1 MNAPMNAAEIYD
13 PFNYATHENPY
24 PYYQKLRDD
33 HPVYHNRKNDFWALS
48 RYQDVV
54 FAARN
59 FKLFSSAKGTSLEYV
74 GELAPILIDSDPAMH
89 TRLRHL
95 ISGEFTPAHVARL
108 EARVRTYAQRL
119 LAPVRERGEFDV
131 IADFSAKL
139 PMAIICGLLGF
150 PEQDEDMLRQWTDD
164 CVHRDEGVFE
174 MPEQGRIATMNM
186 YGYFEEQMQSR
197 RRNRREDIV
206 QKFVDAEDAGQLS
219 HEESLGYLYILSIAG
234 NETTTKLIGNMAWQL
249 DAHPAEL
256 KRLAANPAL
265 IAQAVEETMR
275 IDGPTHMMARTT
287 TADVPLHDK
296 VIPAGAKVA
305 LLFMSANRDER
316 KYPNADQF
324 VLDRNPKD
332 HLGFGGGIH
341 ACMGAALARLEA
353 RVAWEEIFKIAEDFE
368 VQKDRTE
375 RMHSPQVRGFTHL
388 PIRFTSRASAPAH

>member
-1 MNAPMNAAEIYD
+1 MTAKEIYD
-13 PFNYATHENPY
+13 PFSYATHENPY
-24 PYYQKLRDD
+24 PFYRALRDE
-33 HPVYHNRKNDFWALS
+33 HPVYHNRKNNFWALS
-48 RYQDVV
+48 RYQDVQ

-59 FKLFSSAKGTSLEYV
+59 FKLFSSARGTSLEPV
-74 GELAPILIDSDPAMH
+74 GELAPILIDSDPVMH

-108 EARVRTYAQRL
+108 EARVRDYAQRL
-119 LAPVRERGEFDV
+119 LAPLRERGEFDV

-150 PEQDEDMLRQWTDD
+150 PEADEDMLRGWTDD

-197 RRNRREDIV
+197 RRARKEDIV
-206 QKFVDAEDAGQLS
+206 QKFVDAEDQGQLS
-219 HEESLGYLYILSIAG
+219 HEEALGYLYILSIAG

-249 DAHPAEL
+249 HARPEAL
-256 KRLAANPAL
+256 KRLADDPAL

-275 IDGPTHMMARTT
+275 VDGPTHMMARTT
-287 TADVPLHDK
+287 TADVPLQGK

-316 KYPNADQF
+316 KYPAPDEF

-353 RVAWEEIFKIAEDFE
+353 RVAWEEIFKLTDEFAVE
-368 VQKDRTE
+368 QDRTQ

-388 PIRFTSRASAPAH
+388 PIRFKARRSALAS

>member
-1 MNAPMNAAEIYD
+1 MNAQEVYD
-13 PFNYATHENPY
+13 PFSYATHENPY
-24 PYYQKLRDD
+24 PYYQKLRDE

-108 EARVRTYAQRL
+108 ERRVRDYAQRL
-119 LAPVRERGEFDV
+119 LTPLRERGEFDV

-150 PEQDEDMLRQWTDD
+150 PEQDEDMLRGWTDD

-186 YGYFEEQMQSR
+186 YGYFEEQMQAR
-197 RRNRREDIV
+197 RRSRKEDIV

-265 IAQAVEETMR
+265 IGKAVEETMR
-275 IDGPTHMMARTT
+275 IDGPTHMMARTA
-287 TADVPLHDK
+287 TADIPLHDK

-316 KYPNADQF
+316 KYQNADTF

-353 RVAWEEIFKIAEDFE
+353 RVAWEEIFKIAEHFE
-368 VQKDRTE
+368 VQKDRTQ

-388 PIRFTSRASAPAH
+388 PIRFTPRTATPAS

>member
-1 MNAPMNAAEIYD
+1 MNAPEIYD

-24 PYYQKLRDD
+24 PYYQTLRDE

-74 GELAPILIDSDPAMH
+74 GELAPILIDSDPVMH

-108 EARVRTYAQRL
+108 EARVRDYAQRL

-186 YGYFEEQMQSR
+186 YGYFEEQMKAR
-197 RRNRREDIV
+197 RRNRRDDIV
-206 QKFVDAEDAGQLS
+206 QKFVDAEDQGQLS

-249 DAHPAEL
+249 DAHPEEMQ
-256 KRLAANPAL
+256 RLAANPRL
-265 IAQAVEETMR
+265 ISQAVEETMR

-287 TADVPLHDK
+287 TADIPLYDK

-353 RVAWEEIFKIAEDFE
+353 RVAWEEILKIAEGFE

-388 PIRFTSRASAPAH
+388 PIRFTPRTSARLQ